1 MPVNISESTPDHLP
15 GTMPERAPGKLAP
28 WSRGTA
34 RIEGANI
41 FVRSFTRLNVH
52 LYSKPQSKTA
62 KRINRAF
69 LILNIRLYRASQG
82 RVLGRFGRL
91 DAMLITTTGR
101 RTGRSRTTPVGYVY
115 DRGRYYVCAAPG
127 HFDIPG
133 GPQASQPAWYLNLRS
148 GPRATADI
156 GPERVA
162 VTARFLE
169 GEERDRMWD
178 RFVAV
183 FPFIAEFQK
192 RVRHRLPVVE
202 LTPDDLAPQPL

>member
-1 MPVNISESTPDHLP
+1 
-15 GTMPERAPGKLAP
+15 MPENTSEKLAP

-34 RIEGANI
+34 RMEGANVL
-41 FVRSFTRLNVH
+41 VRSFTRLNVY
-52 LYSKPQSKTA
+52 LYSKPPSKTA

-69 LILNIRLYRASQG
+69 LNLNIHLYRRSQG
-82 RVLGRFGRL
+82 RILGRFGRL

-101 RTGRSRTTPVGYVY
+101 RTGLSRTNPVGYVY

-127 HFDIPG
+127 HFDVPG
-133 GPQASQPAWYLNLRS
+133 GPRASQPAWYLNLRS
-148 GPRATADI
+148 DPRATADI

-162 VTARFLE
+162 VTARILE

-202 LTPDDLAPQPL
+202 LTPDDLAPRPL